1 MSATIKMNKT
11 SAIKVIYSNIAYE
24 LPIFATE
31 NYLKSKSNLY
41 GWFVNNDF
49 VLPFIIEKKMIFKR
63 LIFTTETIYLNK
75 ELTVKEEKSF
85 LNEIVAYCKKKRLC
99 DFIYKA
105 QANAVFNTVP
115 DESDVIEWGSYES
128 KLDTSIEECFNTF
141 RSKDR
146 NTIRKAIKLGV
157 EFKQTQ
163 EIEKVYENI
172 RETFQRQNSL
182 FYPDLAYL
190 EKLDKNLQNNI
201 AFFVVEEKNNIQGS
215 AIIVY
220 DKERAFYLYG
230 GSSPRPLNGSL
241 NLLHYK
247 ILDFCYQ
254 NNIKYY
260 DLMGARLCVEKGSKF
275 EAIQKFKSRFG
286 KTLKRGYAFRVI
298 IHPLKFK
305 LFTLLAKSYFKFKG
319 SQYVDP
325 IDSIRRCVEEE
336 HSHNA

>member
-1 MSATIKMNKT
+1 MNKNL
-11 SAIKVIYSNIAYE
+11 KEYSNIITLVHNE
-24 LPIFATE
+24 PNVTLPVFATE
-31 NYLKSKSNLY
+31 NFLKSKSTTF
-41 GWFVNNDF
+41 GWFVNDDF
-49 VLPFIIEKKMIFKR
+49 ILPFLIEKKMFFKR
-63 LIFTTETIYLNK
+63 LIFTTETIYLKK
-75 ELTVKEEKSF
+75 ELTIQDETSF
-85 LNEIVAYCKKKRLC
+85 LNDMVAYCKKENVC

-115 DESDVIEWGSYES
+115 KGSDSIEWGSYES
-128 KLDTSIEECFNTF
+128 KLDTTIKECFSQF

-157 EFKQTQ
+157 EFKQT
-163 EIEKVYENI
+163 EKIEKVYENI
-172 RETFQRQNSL
+172 KETFQRQNSL
-182 FYPDLAYL
+182 FYPDLEYLKKL
-190 EKLDKNLQNNI
+190 EKNLKNNI

-215 AIIVY
+215 AIIIY
-220 DKERAFYLYG
+220 NKERAFYLYG

-260 DLMGARLCVEKGSKF
+260 DLMGARLCMEQGSKF

-286 KTLKRGYAFRVI
+286 NTLKRGYAFRVI

-305 LFTLLAKSYFKFKG
+305 LFTLLAKSYFKLKG
-319 SQYVDP
+319 SQYIDP
-325 IDSIRRCVEEE
+325 IDSIRRCVEEQ
-336 HSHNA
+336 HTNNA